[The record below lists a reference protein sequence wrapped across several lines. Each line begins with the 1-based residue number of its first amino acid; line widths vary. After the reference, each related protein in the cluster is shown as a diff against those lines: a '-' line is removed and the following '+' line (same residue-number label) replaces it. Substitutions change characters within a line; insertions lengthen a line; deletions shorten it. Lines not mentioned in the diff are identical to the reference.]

1 MKIVKMA
8 MLYLISVYPILSS
21 CQVVGVFNGI
31 AFGMSQ
37 AEVKILLSEIST
49 QVIEINLDSPE
60 FPLAKDQEGHLI
72 GEFVESA
79 KGLIHKVGFTFADD
93 KLCYIE
99 ARGNA
104 VKSLIESRSDTART
118 YLDYKVYFSDLLFA
132 NVQKDIVWM
141 LTDESIHPN
150 LFTWENPYIASGTLV
165 DPDYTKSA
173 EIPEFVVMGGSLEE
187 LKPQF
192 EAKSLMIS
200 EEVLDDTDPNA
211 QLQIN
216 AFGIEYAGFPRKFE
230 ARFGDNKLNMVW
242 ILTGKGEENRIRE
255 KLIEAYGQSIFSDDA
270 WEAFH
275 DWQIMLRK
283 DKPEVLFMT
292 KKLGEYYKVQ
302 YFGQ

>member
-1 MKIVKMA
+1 MTL
-8 MLYLISVYPILSS
+8 LYLISFYPLLSS

-31 AFGMSQ
+31 EFGMTQ
-37 AEVKILLSEIST
+37 AEVKILLSEISM

-60 FPLAKDQEGHLI
+60 FPLAKDHEGHLI
-72 GEFVESA
+72 GENVESA
-79 KGLIHKVGFTFADD
+79 KGLIQKVGFTFADD

-104 VKSLIESRSDTART
+104 VKGLIYSRSDTAKT

-141 LTDESIHPN
+141 LTEESLHPN
-150 LFTWENPYIASGTLV
+150 LFTWENPYISSGTLV
-165 DPDYTKSA
+165 DRDYIKSA
-173 EIPEFVVMGGSLEE
+173 KIPEFVVMGASLEE

-200 EEVLDDTDPNA
+200 EEILDDSDPNA

-242 ILTGKGEENRIRE
+242 VLTGKGEENRIRE
-255 KLIEAYGQSIFSDDA
+255 KLIEAYGQAIFSDDA

-275 DWQIMLRK
+275 GWQIMLRK

-292 KKLGEYYKVQ
+292 KELAKYYKVQ